1 MNDFQSLNAKF
12 NNISDIPNKAMEQ
25 KNIIDID
32 YDFDELKMYFGE
44 PYWVTDKISINCPN
58 PNIFCF
64 LSTMF
69 FLIFQ
74 LLL

>member
-12 NNISDIPNKAMEQ
+12 NNISDIPNKSMEQ

-44 PYWVTDKISINCPN
+44 PYWVTDKI
-58 PNIFCF
+58 
-64 LSTMF
+64 
-69 FLIFQ
+69 
-74 LLL
+74 